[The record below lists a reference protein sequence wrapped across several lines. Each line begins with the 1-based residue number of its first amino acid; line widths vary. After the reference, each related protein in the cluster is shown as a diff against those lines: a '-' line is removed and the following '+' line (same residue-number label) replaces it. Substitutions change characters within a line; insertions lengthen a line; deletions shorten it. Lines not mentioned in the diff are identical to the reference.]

1 MSTAFLL
8 AATLSVREMLALT
21 ARRTGCSILRAT
33 LVFFRLLLLV
43 GESLLFFPPFLH
55 QLASLVIRKS
65 TDWS

>member
-1 MSTAFLL
+1 
-8 AATLSVREMLALT
+8 MLALT

-33 LVFFRLLLLV
+33 LVSFRLLLLV
-43 GESLLFFPPFLH
+43 GESLLLFPPFLH